1 MSRLKSLLHV
11 ATPST
16 CNTQQN
22 PMQVCRTV
30 AQHTYSVQQASIDI
44 ETRCSLQSEAELKRL
59 VLLVSN
65 YHGFSQEDYEE
76 ALIHALSDPVN
87 ALTCFTSLA
96 RKADLL

>member
-1 MSRLKSLLHV
+1 LLHV

-30 AQHTYSVQQASIDI
+30 AQHTHSVQQASIDI

-76 ALIHALSDPVN
+76 ALTHALHDPIS
-87 ALTCFTSLA
+87 ALICFTSLA
-96 RKADLL
+96 RKADFL